1 MCRARMAVPGDPT
14 FAVFCSTLIEY
25 KTRLPIFRQPAGFP
39 DGVSRSV
46 ERASSLNPEPQ
57 VGLIDSRHSWSE
69 RPCFGIGL
77 VSPFRSRNGLL
88 DFSAAVS
95 AFVGEVDLGHAPIGR
110 NVPDVH
116 RKTSY
121 ATGANN
127 RS

>member
-25 KTRLPIFRQPAGFP
+25 KTRSPIFRQPAGFP

-77 VSPFRSRNGLL
+77 VSPFRPRNGLL
-88 DFSAAVS
+88 DFSAAVR
-95 AFVGEVDLGHAPIGR
+95 ALIDEVDFRHAPMGLD
-110 NVPDVH
+110 VSYVH
-116 RKTSY
+116 RKPY
-121 ATGANN
+121 AAGTND
-127 RS
+127 